1 MRTDQDSLPRLVAD
15 IGGTN
20 ARFAMFFD
28 GAGTLSNERSLSCD
42 RYPGPVDA
50 IEAYLKETDAPRPH
64 EIAMAVAT
72 PVTGDRIK
80 LTNNHWAFSV
90 EDTRQALGA
99 GRLLMLNDFTALA
112 LSLPQLTV
120 AQQRQVGGG
129 LAAANAA
136 IALIGAGTGL
146 GVSGLLPTKDGWA
159 PIEGEGG
166 HVSFSPANVRET
178 EILRI
183 VWRDFPHVSAERL
196 ISGIG
201 LDPLYR
207 AVAELEG
214 ETGPAPTPATISQ
227 RAMRGNDDL
236 CSDVMNTFCGML
248 GTAAANLAVTL
259 GARGGI
265 YIGGGIVPK
274 LGEFFDRSPF
284 RERFEAKGR
293 FSDYLKAIPTKVILA
308 EYPALTGAAQALLRP

>member
-1 MRTDQDSLPRLVAD
+1 MLSDQGNLPRLVAD

-20 ARFAMFFD
+20 ARFAIFFD
-28 GAGTLSNERSLSCD
+28 NSGMLSNEQSLSCE
-42 RYPGPVDA
+42 RYPGPVEA
-50 IEAYLKETDAPRPH
+50 IEAYIKETNAPRPY

-90 EDTRQALGA
+90 EETRQTLGLD
-99 GRLLMLNDFTALA
+99 RLLMLNDFTALA
-112 LSLPQLTV
+112 LSLPHLTTQ
-120 AQQRQVGGG
+120 QQRQVGGG
-129 LAAANAA
+129 NAAPNAA

-146 GVSGLLPTKDGWA
+146 GVSGLLPTKDGWV

-166 HVSFSPANVRET
+166 HVSFSPANERET

-183 VWRDFPHVSAERL
+183 VWREFPHVSAERL

-207 AVAELEG
+207 AIAQLEG
-214 ETGPAPTPATISQ
+214 KPGSAPTPAIISE
-227 RAMRGNDDL
+227 RALRGDDDL
-236 CSDVMNTFCGML
+236 CLDVMNTFCGML

-259 GARGGI
+259 GARGGV
-265 YIGGGIVPK
+265 YIGGGIVPR

-284 RERFEAKGR
+284 RTRFETKGR

-308 EYPALTGAAQALLRP
+308 DYPALTGAAQALLRG

>member
-1 MRTDQDSLPRLVAD
+1 MLSDQGNLPRLVAD

-28 GAGTLSNERSLSCD
+28 NAGTLSNERSLSGD
-42 RYPGPVDA
+42 RYAGPVDA
-50 IEAYLKETDAPRPH
+50 IEAYLNETNSPRPH

-72 PVTGDRIK
+72 PVTGDRIR
-80 LTNNHWAFSV
+80 LTNSRWDFSV
-90 EDTRQALGA
+90 EETRQALRLD
-99 GRLLMLNDFTALA
+99 RLLMLNDFTALA
-112 LSLPQLTV
+112 LSLPQLTA
-120 AQQRQVGGG
+120 AQQRQVGSGQ
-129 LAAANAA
+129 AAANAA

-146 GVSGLLPTKDGWA
+146 GVSGLLPTKNGWA

-166 HVSFSPANVRET
+166 HVSFSPANLREA

-183 VWRDFPHVSAERL
+183 VWREFPHVSAERL

-214 ETGPAPTPATISQ
+214 KPGPAPAPATIAE
-227 RAMRGNDDL
+227 RAIYDNDDL
-236 CSDVMNTFCGML
+236 CRDVMNTFCAML

-259 GARGGI
+259 GARGGV
-265 YIGGGIVPK
+265 YIGGGIVPR

-284 RERFEAKGR
+284 RERFESKGR
-293 FSDYLKAIPTKVILA
+293 FSGYLKAIPTKVILA
-308 EYPALTGAAQALLRP
+308 EYPALTGAAQALLRV